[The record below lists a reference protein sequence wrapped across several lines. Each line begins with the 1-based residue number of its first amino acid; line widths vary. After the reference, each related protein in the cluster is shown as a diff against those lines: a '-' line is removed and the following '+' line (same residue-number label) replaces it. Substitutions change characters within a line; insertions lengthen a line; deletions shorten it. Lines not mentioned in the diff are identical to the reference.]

1 MPCDMY
7 QSLHDSIY
15 TCIKSIYRAI
25 YVILKDQMQVDIKTN
40 ANKKWYKKKI
50 EIGLILSQGASDNTS
65 WHETTSRSMVF
76 SQIKKNKQTRNDIN
90 KFRDWITLYKRYHM
104 QADVYRT
111 LVFYHFPVI
120 VVCQMKHNVSKKKY
134 NRCDEIYKYTPIAQ
148 CTTMCFQYFLVIC

>member
-1 MPCDMY
+1 MY

-76 SQIKKNKQTRNDIN
+76 SQIKKKTRNDI
-90 KFRDWITLYKRYHM
+90 KKLEIGLPCTRDITCKLM
-104 QADVYRT
+104 
-111 LVFYHFPVI
+111 
-120 VVCQMKHNVSKKKY
+120 
-134 NRCDEIYKYTPIAQ
+134 YTALW
-148 CTTMCFQYFLVIC
+148 CFTTFLL